1 MRTRAGYAGGEWSFT
16 VAADRLVIRW
26 PYHAAVNGVGHRSS
40 LGHRLGAIRQ
50 RLIGLADE
58 PTDDDDVRLRKR
70 VGVVAGYINA
80 LAALQLPVLAQG
92 LPLSWA
98 LAVTMPFV
106 SAVNLLVL
114 ARTRRF
120 DRYVV
125 VLILSVMLSAA
136 FVEVALGGLAGA
148 SAAYVFAFLGPVYA
162 ILALG
167 PRRATP
173 WFIFFLV
180 ILVGLI
186 LIDPLFSSR
195 IEPQPYPLRLIWYVA
210 NLGIPLGI
218 TFVMLRYTDL
228 RRRQAE
234 ARSQELLTNAIPM
247 SIAARLKRGEQRIAE
262 SYPDTTVLFGDL
274 AGFTPWARETDPARV
289 VAFLDELFTRFDGLA
304 AECGVEKIK
313 TIGDA
318 YMAVAGAPEP
328 RADHASAA
336 MALARG
342 MLTALADARAR
353 LALPLELR
361 VGLASGPVVGG
372 VIGQRRILFDL
383 WGDTVNVAS
392 RMESSGVPGRI
403 QVARSTRDLLRD
415 SLSFEER
422 EPLEVKGLGRMTR
435 YLLADVAASGRPQ

>member
-1 MRTRAGYAGGEWSFT
+1 M
-16 VAADRLVIRW
+16 
-26 PYHAAVNGVGHRSS
+26 
-40 LGHRLGAIRQ
+40 
-50 RLIGLADE
+50 IGLADE

-80 LAALQLPVLAQG
+80 LAAVQLPVLAQG

-98 LAVTMPFV
+98 VAVTMPLV

-125 VLILSVMLSAA
+125 VLILSVMLFAA
-136 FVEVALGGLAGA
+136 FVEVALGGLAGS

-167 PRRATP
+167 PRRATA

-186 LIDPLFSSR
+186 LMDPLVSSR

-210 NLGIPLGI
+210 NLGVPLGV

-228 RRRQAE
+228 RRREAQAR
-234 ARSQELLTNAIPM
+234 ADDLLFNAIPTP
-247 SIAARLKRGEQRIAE
+247 IAARLKRGEQRIAE
-262 SYPDTTVLFGDL
+262 SYPDTTVLFADL
-274 AGFTPWARETDPARV
+274 AGFTPWARQTDPARV
-289 VAFLDELFTRFDGLA
+289 VDFLDELFTRFDGLA
-304 AECGVEKIK
+304 AEFGVEKIK

-342 MLTALADARAR
+342 MLAALVEARAR
-353 LALPLELR
+353 LDLPLELR

-383 WGDTVNVAS
+383 WGDTVNIAS

-403 QVARSTRDLLRD
+403 QVGPSTRDLLRN
-415 SLSFEER
+415 SWSFEER
-422 EPLEVKGLGRMTR
+422 EPVEVKGLGRMTR
-435 YLLADVAASGRPQ
+435 YLLAEPAGSGRPQ

>member
-1 MRTRAGYAGGEWSFT
+1 M
-16 VAADRLVIRW
+16 
-26 PYHAAVNGVGHRSS
+26 
-40 LGHRLGAIRQ
+40 
-50 RLIGLADE
+50 IGLADE

-70 VGVVAGYINA
+70 VGVVAAYINA

-98 LAVTMPFV
+98 VAVTMPLV

-125 VLILSVMLSAA
+125 VLILSVMLVAA

-167 PRRATP
+167 PRRATA
-173 WFIFFLV
+173 WVILFLV

-186 LIDPLFSSR
+186 LIDPLVSSR

-210 NLGIPLGI
+210 NLGVPLGI
-218 TFVMLRYTDL
+218 TFAMLRYTDL
-228 RRRQAE
+228 QRRQAE
-234 ARSQELLTNAIPM
+234 ARSEELLTNAIPT
-247 SIAARLKRGEQRIAE
+247 SIATRLKHGEQRIAE
-262 SYPDTTVLFGDL
+262 SYPNTTVLFADL
-274 AGFTPWARETDPARV
+274 AGFTPWARKSDPARV
-289 VAFLDELFTRFDGLA
+289 VGFLDELFTRFDRLA

-328 RADHASAA
+328 RADHAPAA

-342 MLTALADARAR
+342 MLTALAEARTR
-353 LALPLELR
+353 LDLPLELR

-372 VIGQRRILFDL
+372 AIGQRRILFDL
-383 WGDTVNVAS
+383 GGDTVNIAS

-403 QVARSTRDLLRD
+403 QVAPSTGDLLRD
-415 SLSFEER
+415 SWSFEER
-422 EPLEVKGLGRMTR
+422 EPWRSRGSAG
-435 YLLADVAASGRPQ
+435 

>member
-1 MRTRAGYAGGEWSFT
+1 
-16 VAADRLVIRW
+16 
-26 PYHAAVNGVGHRSS
+26 VNGVGLPSS
-40 LGHRLGAIRQ
+40 VGHRLGAIKQ
-50 RLIGLADE
+50 RLLGLADE
-58 PTDDDDVRLRKR
+58 PTDDDDLRLRKR
-70 VGVVAGYINA
+70 VGVVAGYIGV
-80 LAALQLPVLAQG
+80 LVPLQLPALGQG
-92 LPLSWA
+92 LALSWA
-98 LAVTMPFV
+98 VALTMPLV
-106 SAVNLLVL
+106 SLLNLRML
-114 ARTRRF
+114 ALTRRF

-125 VLILSVMLSAA
+125 VLILSFMLFPA
-136 FVEVALGGLAGA
+136 FVEVALGGLAGS
-148 SAAYVFAFLGPVYA
+148 SAAILFAFLGPVYA

-167 PRRATP
+167 PRRATG
-173 WFIFFLV
+173 WFIFFVAL
-180 ILVGLI
+180 LVGVI

-195 IEPQPYPLRLIWYVA
+195 IAPQPYPLRLIFYAA

-218 TFVMLRYTDL
+218 TFALLRYTDL

-234 ARSQELLTNAIPM
+234 ARSQDLLTNAIPT
-247 SIAARLKRGEQRIAE
+247 SIAARLKHGEQRIAE

-328 RADHASAA
+328 RTDHASAA

-342 MLTALADARAR
+342 MLTALAEARTR
-353 LALPLELR
+353 LDVPLELR

-383 WGDTVNVAS
+383 WGDTVNIAS
-392 RMESSGVPGRI
+392 RMESSGIPGRI
-403 QVARSTRDLLRD
+403 QVAPSTRDLLRD
-415 SLSFEER
+415 SWSFEER